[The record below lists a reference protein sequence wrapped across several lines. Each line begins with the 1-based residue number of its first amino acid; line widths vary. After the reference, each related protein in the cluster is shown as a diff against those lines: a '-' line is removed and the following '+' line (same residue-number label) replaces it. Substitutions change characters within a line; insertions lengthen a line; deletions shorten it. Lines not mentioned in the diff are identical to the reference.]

1 MKAVHFILQG
11 KGGVGKSFIATLLAQ
26 YLSQHNDVVGFD
38 TDPVNASFEQ
48 YKGLNVQTVPILT
61 DSDTIDTS
69 RFDSLIELILE
80 DNQQLAVV
88 DNGAATFVPLMSYMY
103 ETQAISM
110 LVNMGVQVFFHVP
123 LVGGKAQPD
132 TVKGLTEVLS
142 RWGEVAQAVIWLN
155 NFQGQFE
162 EKIRFKD
169 TTLYEQYQRS
179 IAGVINIAK
188 RNEDTFGKDIRE
200 MTEQNLTF
208 GEVLTSPSF
217 SIMPKHRL
225 KMVRDDVYRQLD
237 AVFNEVGD
245 DVTQD

>member
-26 YLSQHNDVVGFD
+26 YLSQHNEIVGFD

-48 YKGLNVQTVPILT
+48 YKSLSVQTVPILT

-80 DNQQLAVV
+80 DNQQVAVV

-110 LVNMGVQVFFHVP
+110 LVSMGVKVFFHVP
-123 LVGGKAQPD
+123 LVGGKAKPD
-132 TVKGLTEVLS
+132 TIKGLNDVLA
-142 RWGEVAQAVIWLN
+142 RWGEEAQVVVWLN
-155 NFQGQFE
+155 NFQGLFE
-162 EKIRFKD
+162 EEVSFKD
-169 TTLYEQYQRS
+169 TALYAQHQSS

-208 GEVLTSPSF
+208 DEVLTSSKF

-225 KMVRDDVYRQLD
+225 KMVRDGVFNQLD
-237 AVFNEVGD
+237 EISWGEEHESVE
-245 DVTQD
+245 